1 MRYWSVFVLYVSFVS
16 FMSYAMAQMCEGD
29 KSRSVMTGAAC
40 SIKELREM
48 NDAKKLAPIE
58 KPKIK
63 VIKKAVSKP
72 TK

>member
-1 MRYWSVFVLYVSFVS
+1 
-16 FMSYAMAQMCEGD
+16 MCEGD

-48 NDAKKLAPIE
+48 NDAKKLAPVE

-63 VIKKAVSKP
+63 VIKKAASKP